1 MECVKTDTETL
12 VKLDAAFANRLF
24 DALEYQ
30 YKTENLIEKLIE
42 KLGIAECRNCKF
54 GGTYCADCKFIDA
67 HAILDALD
75 DICTDNKS
83 HHLVS
88 QNDTKR

>member
-1 MECVKTDTETL
+1 MEKGNKMV
-12 VKLDAAFANRLF
+12 
-24 DALEYQ
+24 EYVNI
-30 YKTENLIEKLIE
+30 ENLIE

-75 DICTDNKS
+75 DICTEALCQTYAGEEHSNRTHQTLGK
-83 HHLVS
+83 
-88 QNDTKR
+88 T

>member
-1 MECVKTDTETL
+1 MTEY
-12 VKLDAAFANRLF
+12 VNI
-24 DALEYQ
+24 
-30 YKTENLIEKLIE
+30 ENLIE

-75 DICTDNKS
+75 DICIDNKS
-83 HHLVS
+83 HRLVS
-88 QNDTKR
+88 QNDTKRRAR